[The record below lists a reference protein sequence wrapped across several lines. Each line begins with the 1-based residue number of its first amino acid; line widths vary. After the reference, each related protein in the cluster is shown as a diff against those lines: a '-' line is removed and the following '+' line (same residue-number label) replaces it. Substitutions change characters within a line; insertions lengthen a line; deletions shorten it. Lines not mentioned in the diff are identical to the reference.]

1 MTKVVLPEGNMI
13 ETGPG
18 TVEEILFRLGFNPY
32 EVLATA
38 DGSPALFKVLD
49 EGKIPDAILLDMFF
63 PDESGLDI
71 LRSLKEKYPQIKV
84 LVITGMNKQ
93 SLNKEI
99 IESGAND
106 ILYKPFD
113 MEDLTLA
120 LKKLAK

>member
-1 MTKVVLPEGNMI
+1 MKTIIVVDDSAVLRTTI
-13 ETGPG
+13 ENALESAG
-18 TVEEILFRLGFNPY
+18 Y

-38 DGSPALFKVLD
+38 DGSPSLFKTLE
-49 EGKIPDAILLDMFF
+49 EGKVPDAILLDMFF
-63 PDESGLDI
+63 PEESGLDI
-71 LRSLKEKYPQIKV
+71 LRSLKAKYPKVKV

-99 IESGAND
+99 IENGAND